1 MRTRE
6 GKIVHN
12 KLFARL
18 ALIAIAAVGV
28 ATPVHAQD
36 EDEFFDPD
44 MADQMVIEEE
54 PQVATPAPVPVEEP
68 VQEPLPEPEP
78 QPAEVFEEEPVLEPE
93 PVIPP
98 QPVRPKVLPT
108 RPPVRP
114 AVRPASPPPPR
125 PAARP
130 SRPAGAENTLEKTG
144 ATASEPIMFDFDR
157 APLTE
162 VIQVISRLTGRNF
175 DVDPNIGGTEVTII
189 THDKIPPEMAYEV
202 LESILASRGFSLV
215 ETLDGHLVKV
225 TATPQAPP
233 DKLKLIKGAEVSPE
247 GYDNFATH
255 IVTVKY
261 ADAAELI
268 TALKVLGS
276 PNARIDAYVPT
287 NTLIVTDTADGL
299 RRVFQFLAEIDIAG
313 FDTVMEI
320 FTLEY
325 TRAEVIAG
333 QLEQVLL
340 DTGATGGA
348 AATQAAARVRPTRPT
363 ANTRGQVPGAATAQV
378 IGSREETLRMVPD
391 ERLNALIVVASEGMM
406 ERLRDLVIRL
416 DTPTPYEANN
426 LHIYELLNADAELVE
441 QAIQPLV
448 GTAPRSQGGS
458 GGPARAGG
466 GAAAAAS
473 SGGGGGA
480 AGDIQPFEQKVQ
492 ITRYDQTNSLL
503 IVASPQ
509 DYKLLEAFIAR
520 LDVPQRQVAVDAV
533 VMDVTIENN
542 FGLTVDL
549 ASLGG
554 EDGFAVT
561 NTANILQVA
570 GTAQQL
576 ANPGALALGV
586 LGLGST
592 GGVTTGI
599 FSDLDVD
606 LGNGQ
611 TISVPFV
618 PLLIKATEKLTDV
631 EVLSEPSLVTVDN
644 EEASILVGQ
653 EVPFITS
660 TSRPNTDQ
668 DGVSQGFSSGFT
680 RVQREE
686 VGIKLKVTPQIS
698 EGDNVLLEIELEVS
712 DTDATQIG
720 TVDIIGPTTNKS
732 LIQNKVLVR
741 NGYTAVIAG
750 LIRNSAKRDN
760 TQTPILGD
768 LPVLGWLFRSK
779 SDAREK
785 RNMVVLVTPHI
796 IKEGI
801 DYERITQYKMNEY
814 HESNLEELLQSQ
826 GLFRKIKKKEE
837 LRRQYRPTFNKAE
850 ALTGMRDTES
860 GGNAGAAYGTGN
872 MAR

>member
-1 MRTRE
+1 MN
-6 GKIVHN
+6 VH
-12 KLFARL
+12 KQLFARL
-18 ALIAIAAVGV
+18 ALMATAAVCL
-28 ATPVHAQD
+28 ATPVYAQD
-36 EDEFFDPD
+36 ADDEFFEPGMAED
-44 MADQMVIEEE
+44 MVVEGD
-54 PQVATPAPVPVEEP
+54 PQVVPQPQPLEEAMP
-68 VQEPLPEPEP
+68 VQEPEPPAETFEPEP
-78 QPAEVFEEEPVLEPE
+78 PAEEIMPAQPAP
-93 PVIPP
+93 
-98 QPVRPKVLPT
+98 PVRPKVLPT

-114 AVRPASPPPPR
+114 AVRTATPPPPR
-125 PAARP
+125 PVARP
-130 SRPAGAENTLEKTG
+130 ARPEGTGTPPEKNG

-189 THDKIPPEMAYEV
+189 THDKIPPSMAYEV
-202 LESILASRGFSLV
+202 LESILTSRGFGLV

-225 TATPQAPP
+225 LATPQVNGSEKNP
-233 DKLKLIKGAEVSPE
+233 LVKGAEPPKE

-276 PNARIDAYVPT
+276 QNARIDAYVPT
-287 NTLIVTDTADGL
+287 NTLIITDSADGL
-299 RRVFQFLAEIDIAG
+299 RRMFQFLTEIDVAG

-325 TRAEVIAG
+325 TRAEVLAG

-340 DTGATGGA
+340 DSGAPGA
-348 AATQAAARVRPTRPT
+348 AANAQISSRVRPTRPT
-363 ANTRGQVPGAATAQV
+363 VATRGQVPGAATAQV

-406 ERLRDLVIRL
+406 ERLRDLVVRL

-448 GTAPRSQGGS
+448 GTAPRKQGGT
-458 GGPARAGG
+458 GGPSPG
-466 GAAAAAS
+466 GAVAS
-473 SGGGGGA
+473 SGGGGGG
-480 AGDIQPFEQKVQ
+480 AGEIQPFEQKVQ

-533 VMDVTIENN
+533 VMDVTLEDN

-586 LGLGST
+586 LGLGET

-611 TISVPFV
+611 SIKVPFV
-618 PLLIKATEKLTDV
+618 PLLLKATEKLTDV

-668 DGVSQGFSSGFT
+668 SGVSQGYSSGFT

-698 EGDNVLLEIELEVS
+698 EGDNVLLEISLEVS
-712 DTDATQIG
+712 DTDAQQIG

-732 LIQNKVLVR
+732 LIENKVLVR

-750 LIRNSAKRDN
+750 LIRNSAKREN

-801 DYERITQYKMNEY
+801 DYERITQFKMNEY
-814 HESNLEELLQSQ
+814 HESNLEELLQSKNV
-826 GLFRKIKKKEE
+826 FRKVKRKEE

-850 ALTGMRDTES
+850 SLTGLRDES
-860 GGNAGAAYGTGN
+860 TGGNASEPYGRGN
-872 MAR
+872 VPR